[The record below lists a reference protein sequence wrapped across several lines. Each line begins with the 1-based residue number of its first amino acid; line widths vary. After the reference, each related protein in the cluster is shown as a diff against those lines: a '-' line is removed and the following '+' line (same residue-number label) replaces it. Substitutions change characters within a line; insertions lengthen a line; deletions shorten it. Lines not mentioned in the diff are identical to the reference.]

1 MKRRVRERQGCPE
14 CGRVGQHEPGCRLDM
29 KVMRA
34 KVEREAVECVIR
46 ISEFVNM
53 PIEDLALLDPET
65 VKTAIHVI
73 DKIEAQKKEKA
84 NAD

>member
-1 MKRRVRERQGCPE
+1 
-14 CGRVGQHEPGCRLDM
+14 M

-34 KVEREAVECVIR
+34 KVEREAVDRIVR
-46 ISEFVNM
+46 ISEFVGM
-53 PIEDLALLDPET
+53 RIEDLALLDAET
-65 VKTAIHVI
+65 IKIANHYI